1 MKKIY
6 ATIAFALMAMPSFAQ
21 EQNDTTYV
29 MFDFNQN
36 PWNYPTTG
44 VGRGWSPDYD
54 DETGFIME
62 EPKTFD
68 WTIEGTDKKVNIIVS
83 PKSYY
88 DPEENVRPPLLY
100 YGPNYDKDNQG
111 NISTTMLWTN
121 PGATVRFVAPEGMK
135 FGKMIFW
142 FYRNSYFPIDTEE
155 ELEEEREG
163 TAHKDTHKVWI
174 PTTPKVNQNS
184 LECWQ
189 GDETNI
195 LFDYIYQNAVYE
207 KIDIRLVPD
216 GTVGICEKKVNKQQN
231 TLFDLQ
237 GRQLKV
243 IPQKGIY
250 VADGKKII
258 K

>member
-1 MKKIY
+1 MKNLY

-237 GRQLKV
+237 GRQLKA